1 MKILPCASIRTK
13 SQVSVKS
20 DSALGGRRHQRDHPR
35 TGVFWTRSRKEALA
49 AFLFILPDSLGL
61 LIFVGIPMLLALS
74 LGFFSVD
81 GFGGYK
87 FVGLANYSRML
98 HDPLFL
104 KSLWV
109 TVVYVL
115 ILVPGLYLTGL
126 GLALLVSQKLPLIAV
141 WRSLF
146 FMPYVVSLVVVGLT
160 WKVMLIDKVGFVN
173 SLLQLLHLPGRSW
186 LGDPNLALGAILFVT
201 IWFLMGYYMII
212 FLSGL
217 QEIPKE
223 YYEAAKIDGA
233 GPWAMFTKIT
243 LPLLQPTSFFVLL
256 VSTVSAVAGSQA
268 FDLIYVMTK
277 GGPANSTSLAVFYIY
292 EQAFQFNNYG
302 YAAAMASFL
311 VIILLLITIALFA
324 LTRGGR
330 FHLA

>member
-1 MKILPCASIRTK
+1 MKILSRASTPAK
-13 SQVSVKS
+13 SGSAPDS
-20 DSALGGRRHQRDHPR
+20 DQGRPAHPR
-35 TGVFWTRSRKEALA
+35 PRVFWTRSRKEALA

-61 LIFVGIPMLLALS
+61 LVFVGIPMLLALS

-87 FVGLANYSRML
+87 FVGLANYNRMF

-109 TVVYVL
+109 TVLYVI
-115 ILVPGLYLTGL
+115 ILVPGLYATGL
-126 GLALLVSQKLPLIAV
+126 GLALLVSQRIPFIGV

-173 SLLQLLHLPGRSW
+173 SVLQLLHLPGRSW
-186 LGDPNLALGAILFVT
+186 LGDPNLALGAVLVVT

-217 QEIPKE
+217 QEIPRE
-223 YYEAAKIDGA
+223 YYEAARIDGA
-233 GPWAMFTKIT
+233 GPLAMFFKIT

-292 EQAFQFNNYG
+292 QQAFQFNNYG
-302 YAAAMASFL
+302 YAAAMASLL
-311 VIILLLITIALFA
+311 VIVLLVITVALFA

-330 FHLA
+330 FHLE